1 MDSRIVALGASAGGV
16 EALSQLVAALPS
28 DLAASVL
35 VVLHVSPDLPSH
47 LPQILERSGDLP
59 ARHAADGA
67 ELRNGQILVAP
78 PDRHMSV
85 HDGVV
90 RVWNGSKENRQR
102 PSIDVTLRS
111 VAVACGPR
119 AIGVVL
125 SGALDD
131 GVAGMEAI
139 VRSGGHALVQVPAQA
154 RHPYLPQN
162 VIDAVP
168 QAEVLTLEAMAQRIV
183 SLVAEPVEADAALFD
198 EGVAMGRLELKISA
212 QMGTGEEM
220 NRLGM
225 LSGLTCPE
233 CGGAITQVQDT
244 AQLRYR
250 CHTGHGFTATSLF
263 MEQSEQSEKL
273 LWQAL
278 QLLRENAQTTRFLI
292 DHMRKLG
299 QTQQARDY
307 RAHLD
312 KVEESIDQLHRMV
325 TSSALGEAE
334 RML

>member
-1 MDSRIVALGASAGGV
+1 MDSRIIALGASAGGV

-47 LPQILERSGDLP
+47 LPQILARSGDLP
-59 ARHAADGA
+59 ACHATDGA

-85 HDGVV
+85 HDGKV

-119 AIGVVL
+119 AIGAVL

-139 VRSGGHALVQVPAQA
+139 VRSGGRALVQVPAQA

-168 QAEVLTLEAMAQRIV
+168 QAEVLTLEAMARRIV
-183 SLVAEPVEADAALFD
+183 SLVAERVEANAALFD
-198 EGVAMGRLELKISA
+198 ESVAMGRLELKISA
-212 QMGTGEEM
+212 RMGTAEEM

-233 CGGAITQVQDT
+233 CGGAIIQVQDT

-263 MEQSEQSEKL
+263 VEQSEQSEKL

-292 DHMRKLG
+292 DHVRKLG
-299 QTQQARDY
+299 QTERVRDY

-312 KVEESIDQLHRMV
+312 KVEESIDRLHQLV
-325 TSSALGEAE
+325 TSPPLGAAE
-334 RML
+334 RTL